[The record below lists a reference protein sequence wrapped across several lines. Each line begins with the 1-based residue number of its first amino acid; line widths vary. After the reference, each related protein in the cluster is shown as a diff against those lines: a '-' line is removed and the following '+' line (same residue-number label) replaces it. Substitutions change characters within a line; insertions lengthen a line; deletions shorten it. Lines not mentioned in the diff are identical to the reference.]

1 MQMVW
6 SASTTALLHHQP
18 IAIICRIRKALVALL
33 FASSSA
39 LGRLRLEDFSRQRLT
54 VAVCRRSM
62 LSLLCGLGPGP
73 DRCRFA
79 LIVYANKRAEMGVK
93 CGRGS
98 PVGRMIVNCW
108 LT

>member
-1 MQMVW
+1 V
-6 SASTTALLHHQP
+6 AARVTTSSRLKLL
-18 IAIICRIRKALVALL
+18 IAVRVIGSPRKGNGFVALG
-33 FASSSA
+33 FHTCSMAS
-39 LGRLRLEDFSRQRLT
+39 
-54 VAVCRRSM
+54 VAIQWF
-62 LSLLCGLGPGP
+62 LGP